1 VCNKKKNPFFAGG
14 KWRKIERMRWWDTY
28 TNTTLTVFGHYWCSL
43 PRPLVV
49 FPLFFASKI
58 QKALPV
64 LAAFMDESRHTY
76 G

>member
-1 VCNKKKNPFFAGG
+1 
-14 KWRKIERMRWWDTY
+14 MRWWDTY
-28 TNTTLTVFGHYWCSL
+28 TNTTLTVFGHYWRSL